1 MQVIRRILA
10 GCLLCAGFAHARQ
23 AHIENSI
30 TFVNYQRKMNVESI
44 DAYSEQGFHLAGP
57 KFLSPS
63 SDSFTGATISSAE
76 PGSGLPQW
84 FEFTWREWEVAK
96 DIPDD
101 VWDKLD
107 RAAQDAYVEEKRAR
121 PLKRQRVAVRSIL
134 PDAVVAELEQ
144 SRMDPERPSL
154 RLKSLRLF
162 FIWTQD
168 GLKVRWKMRQGCC
181 TVLREGGDDVPS
193 R

>member
-1 MQVIRRILA
+1 MQIIRRILA

-23 AHIENSI
+23 PHIDSSI

-57 KFLSPS
+57 RFLSPS
-63 SDSFTGATISSAE
+63 SNSYTGATMSGVD

-84 FEFTWREWEVAK
+84 LEFTWQEWEVAK
-96 DIPDD
+96 DIPND

-107 RAAQDAYVEEKRAR
+107 RAAQDAYVAQKKAL
-121 PLKRQRVAVRSIL
+121 PLKRQRVAIRGIL
-134 PDAVVAELEQ
+134 PDAVVTELEQ
-144 SRMDPERPSL
+144 SPLDPERASL
-154 RLKSLRLF
+154 RLKSLKLF

-168 GLKVRWKMRQGCC
+168 GLKVRWRMRQGCC
-181 TVLREGGDDVPS
+181 TVIREGGDDVPP